1 MGSQPAATFSHCF
14 GAPFMTLP
22 PGRYAE
28 LLGEK
33 LRTHKAQTWLINTGW
48 SGGGPG
54 VGQRIALPYTRA
66 LIDAIHNNTLK
77 NSEFE
82 VDPIFGLH
90 FPKSCASVPAELL
103 NPRNAW
109 ADKAA
114 YDAQAGH
121 LAKLFKENFAKFAN
135 VSDAIRK
142 AGPLV

>member
-1 MGSQPAATFSHCF
+1 MGNQPSATFSHCF

-22 PGRYAE
+22 PSRYAE

-90 FPKSCASVPAELL
+90 FPKSCASVPAEML

-109 ADKAA
+109 ADQAA
-114 YDAQAGH
+114 YDAQARH
-121 LAKLFKENFAKFAN
+121 LAKLFNENFAKFVN